1 MTRENRRISAARK
14 WLRTAVAGCLAAGAA
29 ATPILAKPPTVQ
41 DALNAI
47 QPIQSDVA
55 FDRPDKEQIAKCVLE
70 SINEGGV
77 TGYVV
82 RNEAGQVLRRFL
94 DTNKD
99 TKLDIWCYY
108 RDGIETYRDIDSNF
122 NGRTDEYRW
131 LGTAG
136 IRWGIDDNEDGKIDR
151 WRAISAEEVT
161 AEVIAA
167 LRQRDS
173 ERFQRLLITDEEL
186 KDLGLGE
193 QRFQELAEKLPI
205 ARSAFHELA
214 GKQKLVT
221 AKTEWTNF
229 GATLPGVVPSGSDG
243 STRDVIVYENVSAMT
258 ETDGKSQ
265 PVSIGTLVQ
274 VDATW
279 RLIDLP
285 PLDTALAGAPTGHF
299 FAQAAPRTEA
309 ATNNEPSNAAEI
321 QKLVDQLAAL
331 DKNLASTDPDEI
343 AEAYQKRAD
352 VLEKLYD
359 ASTGDDDR
367 GNWLRQLAD
376 SLSAAVQSAQSLE
389 SVEQLGALVTKLKEA
404 KAADDQIAYVAFR
417 SVMAEH
423 ELAIQDE
430 KADFNK
436 IQAALEENLAKV
448 IADHPKATSIV
459 EAMMQLAN
467 VYEFGG
473 KDQEAATV
481 YRQIKTDYANSD
493 FAKRAAGAVFRLE
506 CVGKSM
512 ALKGRILDG
521 KSNNG
526 AFELTQLKGKT
537 VLIHY
542 WATWCERCKEDMTK
556 LRELQAKYAKQ
567 GLVLVGVNLDAEIEK
582 AGRFVQVNKLP
593 WTQLFET
600 GGMDGRLA
608 LEMGIV
614 NLPTMIL
621 VDKDGKVIANEM
633 HAVQLESELAKQF
646 KESTGSARKASV
658 KSDKK
663 STN

>member
-1 MTRENRRISAARK
+1 LRRAI
-14 WLRTAVAGCLAAGAA
+14 AGCLAVS
-29 ATPILAKPPTVQ
+29 ATASPLQAKPPTVQ
-41 DALNAI
+41 DALTAI
-47 QPIQSDVA
+47 QPIQVDVP
-55 FDRPDKEQIAKCVLE
+55 FDRPDKDQMAKCVLE

-82 RNEAGQVLRRFL
+82 RNETGQILRRFL

-136 IRWGIDDNEDGKIDR
+136 IRWGVDDNEDGKIDR

-161 AEVIAA
+161 AELIAA
-167 LRQRDS
+167 VRQRDS
-173 ERFQRLLITDEEL
+173 ERFQRLLISEEEL
-186 KDLGLGE
+186 KGLGLGE
-193 QRFQELAEKLPI
+193 QRFKELAEKLPI
-205 ARSAFHELA
+205 ARSAFRELA

-221 AKTEWTNF
+221 SKTEWTNF
-229 GATLPGVVPSGSDG
+229 GATQPGVVPAGSDG

-285 PLDTALAGAPTGHF
+285 PLDTALASAPTGHF
-299 FAQAAPRTEA
+299 FAQVTPRVEA
-309 ATNNEPSNAAEI
+309 TTASEPSNTAEI
-321 QKLVDQLAAL
+321 QKLVDQLGTL
-331 DKNLASTDPDEI
+331 DKDLASADPDEI
-343 AEAYQKRAD
+343 AEVYQKRAD
-352 VLEKLYD
+352 LLEQLYN
-359 ASTGDDDR
+359 ASSGEDDR
-367 GNWLRQLAD
+367 SNWLRQLAD
-376 SLSAAVQSAQSLE
+376 SLSAAAQATQSAE
-389 SVEQLGALVTKLKEA
+389 SVERLGALVTQLKGA
-404 KAADDQIAYVAFR
+404 QAPDDQIAYVAFR

-436 IQAALEENLAKV
+436 IQATLEENLAKV
-448 IADHPKATSIV
+448 IADHPKASSIV

-473 KDQEAATV
+473 KDQEAAKV
-481 YRQIKTDYANSD
+481 YRQIKADYADSEL
-493 FAKRAAGAVFRLE
+493 AKRAAGAVFRLE

-512 ALKGRILDG
+512 PLKGRILDG

-526 AFELTQLKGKT
+526 SFDLTQLKGKT
-537 VLIHY
+537 VLVHY

-567 GLVLVGVNLDAEIEK
+567 GLVLVGVNLDAETEK

-593 WTQLFET
+593 WTQLYET

-633 HAVQLESELAKQF
+633 HAVQLESELSKLF
-646 KESTGSARKASV
+646 KESTGSARKASA

-663 STN
+663 STK